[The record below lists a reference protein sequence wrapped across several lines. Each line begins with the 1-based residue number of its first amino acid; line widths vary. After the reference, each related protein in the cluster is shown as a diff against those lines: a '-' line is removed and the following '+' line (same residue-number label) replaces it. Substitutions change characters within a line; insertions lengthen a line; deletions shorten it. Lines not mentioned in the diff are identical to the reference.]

1 MVFINKL
8 LKNYMKY
15 KKRKEEKRVNK
26 IKSNKKDIYLSKSI
40 LKKKVQNSQSFTNIK
55 SINDNGTILL
65 KTGEYAIFYNVNPV
79 DLSLTSDKEQN
90 TFFHLYL
97 KFLILKLNHN
107 DLPLFHLN

>member
-1 MVFINKL
+1 
-8 LKNYMKY
+8 MKY

-90 TFFHLYL
+90 TFFHLLSKLYRL
-97 KFLILKLNHN
+97 PFTIKAYKFDEKINLNIN
-107 DLPLFHLN
+107 KDNI

>member
-1 MVFINKL
+1 
-8 LKNYMKY
+8 MKY

-65 KTGEYAIFYNVNPV
+65 KTGEYDIF
-79 DLSLTSDKEQN
+79 SC
-90 TFFHLYL
+90 
-97 KFLILKLNHN
+97 
-107 DLPLFHLN
+107 